1 MWRTILCSLALTTA
15 VYAQADK
22 DAKKEEEKQ
31 KEEAAKAKI
40 ADYNKDFKAA
50 KSDADRQVAIQ
61 KLGELQHP
69 KILAVYKPLLVHRV
83 RMIAEAAATQVA
95 TYKKDAGAAD
105 ALIAAAGAWR
115 DKDMIIIL
123 LRHAGDVG
131 FRPSFAKLV
140 PFIKN
145 KSNEIAKEAIDALG
159 KLKSGQSIDP
169 LLNLARELDAIRDD
183 AGQVGAPPIPLPG
196 GGPAVPGGG
205 NQAQEEERQRKQLL
219 GPIHSALGMI
229 TGQAYRTVPEWNK
242 WWGKNKS
249 SFKEPAE

>member
-1 MWRTILCSLALTTA
+1 MWRTILCSLALSTA
-15 VYAQADK
+15 LYAQADK

-50 KSDADRQVAIQ
+50 KSDADRQVALQ

-69 KILAVYKPLLVHRV
+69 KILAIYKPLLVHKA

-95 TYKKDAGAAD
+95 TYKKDASAAD

-115 DKDMIIIL
+115 EKDMVVIL
-123 LRHAGDVG
+123 LRHVG
-131 FRPSFAKLV
+131 EVGYRPAFVKIV

-145 KSNEIAKEAIDALG
+145 KVNDIARAAIEALG
-159 KLKSGQSIDP
+159 MLKGRDSIDP

-205 NQAQEEERQRKQLL
+205 NQAQDEERARKQLL
-219 GPIHSALGMI
+219 GPIHSSLGMI